1 MGAKKRLGI
10 QESKKMLTYKQ
21 IQENGY
27 LEIAIPK
34 EYSELDTPFGLIQLC
49 DSPLLYT
56 VYGEN
61 LPLTYNPEEAADLL
75 SQKDYIGAA
84 IVLEKAIEKYPNA
97 PLLYQDLALC
107 YEQLKEREKLF
118 DVVQQNYQLNNGL
131 PMVDIFH
138 ELSII
143 DRERNLK
150 DRAFF
155 MPTFSIHES
164 YPRQKY
170 FHPDEVRDFYY
181 LLGICAFYQNNVPL
195 LEQCF
200 DIVKKVGYGSQ
211 KFFLLQTRLTQKRHP
226 FRATFL
232 FIFFILL
239 VLGVV
244 IGVFWIIYK
253 LGTWVF

>member
-1 MGAKKRLGI
+1 MSAKKRLGL

-21 IQENGY
+21 IQKIPY
-27 LEIAIPK
+27 LESSISR

-49 DSPLLYT
+49 DCSLLYT

-61 LPLTYNPEEAADLL
+61 LPLVYDPDEVADLL
-75 SQKDYIGAA
+75 SQKDYIGAV
-84 IVLEKAIEKYPNA
+84 IVLEKAIEKYPKA

-107 YEQLKEREKLF
+107 YEQLKEREKLV
-118 DVVQQNYQLNNGL
+118 DIVQQNYQLNNGL

-138 ELSII
+138 ELAII

-150 DRAFF
+150 DLAFF

-164 YPRQKY
+164 YPRQKH

-200 DIVKKVGYGSQ
+200 DIVKKVGYRSQ
-211 KFFLLQTRLTQKRHP
+211 KYSLLQARLTQKRHP
-226 FRATFL
+226 FRTTFL
-232 FIFFILL
+232 FIFLILL
-239 VLGVV
+239 ALGAV
-244 IGVFWIIYK
+244 IGLFWIIYK